1 MMEHL
6 FNKLVSRLES
16 RLAFSRLRIFKTVY
30 LNFRLLPFRVAC
42 RLPVFVYGP
51 TKFYS
56 LAGTVEIQGPIKRGM
71 IKLGRECGF
80 FSAQKKFSMILLDAG
95 AKICFQGP
103 CTFDVGYVLRLTG
116 SAYVEFGKHTRFG
129 SGVKIIS
136 EHSIKIGSYTVAT
149 YDTCIMDSN
158 MHFTVDITSN
168 LVADKAGEIIIG
180 NYNWIA
186 CGCLV
191 RKGTVTKDYTIT
203 ASKSLLNKDYTRLEG
218 DFLTLAGSPA
228 KVVDTRHRRI
238 FSTQID
244 AELSQFFRENGDGVQ
259 QLTPEQLAVS
269 FIRSE

>member
-6 FNKLVSRLES
+6 FNKLVSRLEA
-16 RLAFSRLRIFKTVY
+16 RLAVSRLRIFKTVY

-95 AKICFQGP
+95 TKICFQGP
-103 CTFDVGYVLRLTG
+103 CIFDVGYVLRLTD

-129 SGVKIIS
+129 SGVKILG
-136 EHSIKIGSYTVAT
+136 EHSIIIGSYTGVSH
-149 YDTCIMDSN
+149 DTCIMDSN
-158 MHFTVDITSN
+158 MHFTVDITSS
-168 LVADKAGEIIIG
+168 LVADKAGEVIIG
-180 NYNWIA
+180 KYNWIA
-186 CGCLV
+186 CGCLI
-191 RKGTVTKDYTIT
+191 RKGAVTKDYTIA

-228 KVVDTRHRRI
+228 KVVDTRRRRI
-238 FSTQID
+238 FSAQIE
-244 AELSQFFRENGDGVQ
+244 AGISQVFRKNGGGVQ

>member
-1 MMEHL
+1 M
-6 FNKLVSRLES
+6 
-16 RLAFSRLRIFKTVY
+16 
-30 LNFRLLPFRVAC
+30 
-42 RLPVFVYGP
+42 
-51 TKFYS
+51 
-56 LAGTVEIQGPIKRGM
+56 
-71 IKLGRECGF
+71 
-80 FSAQKKFSMILLDAG
+80 
-95 AKICFQGP
+95 
-103 CTFDVGYVLRLTG
+103 
-116 SAYVEFGKHTRFG
+116 EFGKHTRFG